1 MPKISVIMPT
11 YKVEKYFRQCIES
24 VINQTLTDIEIIPV
38 DDGSPDNCG
47 AIMDEYAAK
56 DPRIKPIH
64 QPNGGYGKAVNAGI
78 EAATGEYIGIV
89 ETDDFIEP
97 DMYEKLYNQAKKF
110 DVDVCKCDFNYY
122 FGNNKYKKYGK
133 FSLVAPE
140 GEVFTIK
147 TNPKIFEYHV
157 SIWSAIYRR
166 EYINQNNIRVI
177 ETRSASYQDMP
188 FAATVFA
195 KGAAITVLHEA
206 LINYRAEEG
215 MNSST
220 IRTDGRLKQM
230 PVMCMEA
237 MKIFK
242 ENNCWEEVKPV
253 AYRQFYNC
261 SVNMFFQTETQYQK
275 AHFDELVKLFADF
288 DNKCAAGFKR
298 KELKVINMIRK
309 NDFKRMHK
317 FTQRFKFFLA
327 IRKLR
332 QKFVTIRW
340 NKEEHRIQLLGRN
353 LSIFN
358 KTGMVNAK

>member
-110 DVDVCKCDFNYY
+110 DVDVCKCDFSFYL
-122 FGNNKYKKYGK
+122 GNNRFKKHKKYA
-133 FSLVAPE
+133 SVAQE
-140 GEVFTIK
+140 GEVFTLK
-147 TNPKIFEYHV
+147 TNPRIFEYHV
-157 SIWSAIYRR
+157 SIWSSIYRR
-166 EYINQNNIRVI
+166 EYLNKNNIRVI
-177 ETRSASYQDMP
+177 ETKSASYQDMP
-188 FAATVFA
+188 FAAMVFA
-195 KGAAITVLHEA
+195 KGATITVLHEA

-237 MKIFK
+237 VKIFK

-261 SVNMFFQTETQYQK
+261 SVGMFFQTDKQYQK
-275 AHFDELVKLFADF
+275 AHFNELIKLFADF
-288 DNKCAAGFKR
+288 DESCIPMFKR

-309 NDFKRMHK
+309 NDFIHIFRYSN
-317 FTQRFKFFLA
+317 RLRVYSFF
-327 IRKLR
+327 RKYR
-332 QKFVTIRW
+332 QKIVSVRW
-340 NKEEHRIQLLGRN
+340 NKEEHRIQLFGHN

-358 KTGMVNAK
+358 RTGMVNAK